1 MHIKPSKEVAVSGI
15 LLIDDEAPVRQLFSR
30 ILKEAGYQVAE
41 AASGREGVQRL
52 REESFDLVVTDIL
65 MPDMDGLELTRV
77 IRQDFPKVKIV
88 VVSSARQDMDY
99 CNVARFLGAHATL
112 AKPVPAQLL
121 LDTIARQL
129 HKTV

>member
-1 MHIKPSKEVAVSGI
+1 VHIKPSKEVAVSGI